1 MTLLTPSY
9 REYELQ
15 SKYITEALKLLGQ
28 ECRLYYVESKEN
40 DMSRDNIITYYDHVV
55 ESTLLFEDSLEV
67 KLKGRKWMKERDE
80 SIIAYI
86 SMEQVDKMEE
96 GVIVEIDSQYFND
109 DTKFLVTN
117 IFGQVNTTFIR
128 VKLVP
133 YRKSL
138 RTNTSNE
145 VKKTDEF
152 IVKPDTGIKRS
163 KPFLKRDIK

>member
-1 MTLLTPSY
+1 MALLTPNFQ
-9 REYELQ
+9 EYELQ
-15 SKYITEALKLLGQ
+15 SEYIAEALTLLGQ

-55 ESTLLFEDSLEV
+55 ESTLLFEGSLEV

-86 SMEQVDKMEE
+86 SMEQVERMEE
-96 GVIVEIDSQYFND
+96 GVIVEVDCQYFTED
-109 DTKFLVTN
+109 SKFMVTN

-138 RTNTSNE
+138 RTTTSKE

-152 IVKPDTGIKRS
+152 IVKPDTGIKRA
-163 KPFLKRDIK
+163 KPFLKREIK